1 MAERRMFSKSIVE
14 SDSFM
19 DMPCSAQSLYLH
31 LGMAADDWGFINN
44 PRAVRRMC
52 GASEDDL
59 RLLASKKF
67 ILEFPSG
74 AAVIKAWWINNYV
87 PADRRHATRYQE
99 ELAMCYIDENK
110 SYTLRD
116 TGVRPADMF
125 TSPKPVYKLYTE
137 DRLGKDRLGE
147 GSNSSKVDTQ
157 PDPERI
163 LVSAGP
169 GGDAATASAKRKP
182 KPQKHKY
189 GEDGNVLLTDDEL
202 AKLKERFPDW
212 SERIDNLSLY
222 LSSTGK
228 SYKSHYST
236 ILNWARRDANKAR
249 PARMDSAVLS
259 ALDSVM

>member
-19 DMPCSAQSLYLH
+19 DMPCSAQSLYIH

-137 DRLGKDRLGE
+137 DRLGED
-147 GSNSSKVDTQ
+147 SNSSRVDTQ

-163 LVSAGP
+163 PASAGP
-169 GGDAATASAKRKP
+169 GGDAAAASAKRKP
-182 KPQKHKY
+182 KPQKHRH

-212 SERIDNLSLY
+212 SERIDDLSLY

-236 ILNWARRDANKAR
+236 ILNWARRDGSKAR
-249 PARMDSAVLS
+249 PARMDSAVHS

>member
-1 MAERRMFSKSIVE
+1 MFSKSIVE

-125 TSPKPVYKLYTE
+125 TSPKPVYNLYTE

-147 GSNSSKVDTQ
+147 GSNSSRVDTQ

-163 LVSAGP
+163 PASAGP
-169 GGDAATASAKRKP
+169 GGGGAAAGAVLGVIGYRIGRQKGDEADRLWQEVVNDLAANEQQVNPIHVESSIHGLIDTLDVFDEEKAADAADAPT
-182 KPQKHKY
+182 
-189 GEDGNVLLTDDEL
+189 GESNE
-202 AKLKERFPDW
+202 
-212 SERIDNLSLY
+212 
-222 LSSTGK
+222 
-228 SYKSHYST
+228 
-236 ILNWARRDANKAR
+236 
-249 PARMDSAVLS
+249 
-259 ALDSVM
+259 

>member
-1 MAERRMFSKSIVE
+1 MFSKSIVE

-31 LGMAADDWGFINN
+31 LCMSADDWGFVNN

-147 GSNSSKVDTQ
+147 GRLGEGSNSSRVDTQ
-157 PDPERI
+157 PDPERGSSC
-163 LVSAGP
+163 VGP
-169 GGDAATASAKRKP
+169 GGDAAPASTKKAR
-182 KPQKHKY
+182 PQKHKH
-189 GEDGNVLLTDDEL
+189 GENDNVLLTDDEL

-212 SERIDNLSLY
+212 SERIDNLSWY

-236 ILNWARRDANKAR
+236 IINWARRDGAKAR

>member
-1 MAERRMFSKSIVE
+1 MFSKSIVE

-125 TSPKPVYKLYTE
+125 TSPKPVYNVYNLYTE

-147 GSNSSKVDTQ
+147 GSNSSRVDTQ

-163 LVSAGP
+163 PASTGP
-169 GGDAATASAKRKP
+169 GGDAAAASAKRKP
-182 KPQKHKY
+182 KPKKHRH

-212 SERIDNLSLY
+212 SERIDDLSLY

-236 ILNWARRDANKAR
+236 ILNWARRDGGKAR

>member
-31 LGMAADDWGFINN
+31 LCMAADDWGFVNN

-147 GSNSSKVDTQ
+147 GSNSSRVDTQ
-157 PDPERI
+157 PDPERGSS
-163 LVSAGP
+163 SAGP
-169 GGDAATASAKRKP
+169 GGDAAPASTKKAR
-182 KPQKHKY
+182 PQKHKH
-189 GEDGNVLLTDDEL
+189 GENGNVLLTDDEL

-212 SERIDNLSLY
+212 SERIDNLSWY

-236 ILNWARRDANKAR
+236 ILNWARRDGAKAR

>member
-31 LGMAADDWGFINN
+31 LCMAADDWGFVNN

-147 GSNSSKVDTQ
+147 GSNSSKVDNQ
-157 PDPERI
+157 PDPERGSS
-163 LVSAGP
+163 SAGP
-169 GGDAATASAKRKP
+169 GGDAAAASAKGKP
-182 KPQKHKY
+182 KPQKHKH
-189 GEDGNVLLTDDEL
+189 GENGNVLLTDDEL

-212 SERIDNLSLY
+212 SERIDNLSWY

-236 ILNWARRDANKAR
+236 ILNWARRDGAKAK

>member
-137 DRLGKDRLGE
+137 DRLGKDRLEE
-147 GSNSSKVDTQ
+147 GSNSSKVDPQ

-163 LVSAGP
+163 PASTGP
-169 GGDAATASAKRKP
+169 GGDAAAASAKRKP
-182 KPQKHKY
+182 KPKKHRH
-189 GEDGNVLLTDDEL
+189 GEDGNV
-202 AKLKERFPDW
+202 
-212 SERIDNLSLY
+212 S
-222 LSSTGK
+222 
-228 SYKSHYST
+228 
-236 ILNWARRDANKAR
+236 WARRC
-249 PARMDSAVLS
+249 V
-259 ALDSVM
+259 